1 MPSLE
6 LPPELVLL
14 VVLPPLIYS
23 ASVAMSWREFK
34 YNLRPIMLLSVGC
47 VIFTAFAVAAATHY
61 LIGLPWSIGFLLGAI
76 VAPPDVVAP
85 LAIAR
90 KLGLPRRILVVLE
103 GEGLANDATALI
115 LYRFAVVA
123 ISTGAFSLPEAAGTF
138 AAIVVGEVL
147 FGAAVGWLSLRM
159 RHRARDPQVEI
170 TLSLITPYVAYW
182 VPEHLGGSGVI
193 STVACGLYMSWNGPL
208 SISSATR
215 LQGIFFWDLVIYL
228 IEGLLFLLT
237 GFQMRSLFEK
247 SKAFSLDDILLA
259 TALVTI
265 MVIVARF
272 ACGVPAIYLPRLS
285 KRLRER
291 DPSPPW
297 QWAFVI
303 AFTGVRG
310 AVSLAAALALP
321 FALPN
326 GEGFP
331 YRDLILFVSF
341 GVIFITLVGF
351 GLGLPLV
358 VRWLGLAQTAR
369 AEHVAEHESE
379 ITARREALD
388 AALKSLDAITDDREL
403 SDEVVKLLLAR
414 LDISCVTRDI
424 CDRPVFL
431 LRRDV
436 SRTSDKAGR
445 HAVATHQDVGQVF
458 CFTRHAGAGTHGVAG
473 LTRKMRRRL
482 ALLQRARRI
491 HHQFAEMHDAE
502 IGRAEMLACAVGDRA
517 LAVLHRGV
525 LLGDALDP
533 GVAFCLLQLAVDQ
546 IVVGLVAQGHIIFV
560 DLGDHAVATVITFP
574 LGLAQR
580 TLRIPGIGVDPATGI
595 GDGYE
600 TLAENILA
608 RHRTRRIGMHRHQ
621 ELGDAP
627 VDVVAAGE
635 PAARDRQPGVMR
647 IDPYHRTRV
656 LGEPAHVIGAH
667 ARERIDEV
675 LLDIEDFVLFFLEAE
690 MGEGEMRGVDR
701 AFQRLHPVAVLPFLR
716 DVAVRSR
723 HQRHFQVR

>member
-1 MPSLE
+1 LDTVEAKFQIFLVLLAVLAGTALLARRVNVAPAILLLLAGTALAFVPGMPSLE

-34 YNLRPIMLLSVGC
+34 YNLRPIILLSVGC

-123 ISTGAFSLPEAAGTF
+123 ISTGAFSLPKATGTF
-138 AAIVVGEVL
+138 AAIIVGEVL

-193 STVACGLYMSWNGPL
+193 ATVACGLHMSWNGPL
-208 SISSATR
+208 WISSATR

-247 SKAFSLDDILLA
+247 SKAFPLDDILIA
-259 TALVTI
+259 TALVTA

-272 ACGVPAIYLPRLS
+272 AWVYPATYLPRLI

-297 QWAFVI
+297 QWVFVI
-303 AFTGVRG
+303 SFTGVRG

-321 FALPN
+321 YALPT

-341 GVIFITLVGF
+341 GVIFITLVGL

-358 VRWLGLAQTAR
+358 VRWLGIAQAGR
-369 AEHVAEHESE
+369 AEHLAERESE
-379 ITARREALD
+379 LAARRDALA

-403 SDEVVKLLLAR
+403 SDEVVKLLRAR
-414 LDISCVTRDI
+414 HEIRANQLPDSLDPDAREISAEGTELTRELI
-424 CDRPVFL
+424 AAERKFIHVL
-431 LRRDV
+431 LRDGKITDEV
-436 SRTSDKAGR
+436 
-445 HAVATHQDVGQVF
+445 
-458 CFTRHAGAGTHGVAG
+458 
-473 LTRKMRRRL
+473 RRRIERDLDLEEASL
-482 ALLQRARRI
+482 ANREYRR
-491 HHQFAEMHDAE
+491 
-502 IGRAEMLACAVGDRA
+502 
-517 LAVLHRGV
+517 
-525 LLGDALDP
+525 
-533 GVAFCLLQLAVDQ
+533 
-546 IVVGLVAQGHIIFV
+546 
-560 DLGDHAVATVITFP
+560 TP
-574 LGLAQR
+574 L
-580 TLRIPGIGVDPATGI
+580 
-595 GDGYE
+595 
-600 TLAENILA
+600 
-608 RHRTRRIGMHRHQ
+608 
-621 ELGDAP
+621 
-627 VDVVAAGE
+627 
-635 PAARDRQPGVMR
+635 
-647 IDPYHRTRV
+647 
-656 LGEPAHVIGAH
+656 
-667 ARERIDEV
+667 
-675 LLDIEDFVLFFLEAE
+675 
-690 MGEGEMRGVDR
+690 
-701 AFQRLHPVAVLPFLR
+701 
-716 DVAVRSR
+716 
-723 HQRHFQVR
+723 